1 MNKIYFDNAATTALR
16 PEVIEAIVESLRS
29 DFGNPSSTHAYGRAA
44 KSSIELARKSIAQLL
59 GCSANEIIFTS
70 GATEANN
77 WIIRSAVRDLKLKR
91 IISSKMEHHAVLYSV
106 KEIAAEYGIDLV
118 FVENDKSGHINLD
131 QLADLLKDKTPT
143 LVSLMH
149 INNETGCILPIDE
162 VAKLVKENGAYFH
175 SDTVQSVGKLKIDLQ
190 QTAVDFI
197 TASAH
202 KFHGPKGI
210 GFAFFRKGLLT
221 NPIFFGGEQE
231 KGLRAG
237 TESVHNIVGM
247 QKALELAYERHDE
260 EFAHI
265 SELKS
270 YFISKLRDVYG
281 DQARIHG
288 HENTL
293 YNLVNVGLPISQEK
307 ASMLLFMLDMK
318 GFAISRGSA
327 CQSGSPKPS
336 HVLAEML
343 DEETI
348 KFPNL
353 RVSFSHDNTKAEIDL
368 LISELQKL

>member
-16 PEVIEAIVESLRS
+16 PEVIDAIVESLRN
-29 DFGNPSSTHAYGRAA
+29 DFGNPSSTHAYGRSA
-44 KSSIELARKSIAQLL
+44 KSSIEMARKSIANLL
-59 GCSANEIIFTS
+59 GCTANEIIFTS

-77 WIIRSAVRDLKLKR
+77 WIIRSAVRDLKLQR
-91 IISSKMEHHAVLYSV
+91 IISSKMEHHAVLYAV
-106 KEIAAEYGIDLV
+106 KEIAQEYGIELV
-118 FVENDKSGHINLD
+118 FVDNDKNGHINLQ
-131 QLADLLKDKTPT
+131 QLAELLQDKKPT

-162 VAKLVKENGAYFH
+162 VAQLVKENGAYFH

-190 QTAVDFI
+190 QTPVDFI

-260 EFAHI
+260 EKAHI
-265 SELKS
+265 TELKS
-270 YFISKLRDVYG
+270 YFISRLREVYG
-281 DQARIHG
+281 ESAHIHG

-343 DEETI
+343 DDETI

-353 RVSFSHDNTKAEIDL
+353 RVSFSHDNTREEIDL
-368 LISELQKL
+368 LVSELQKL

>member
-59 GCSANEIIFTS
+59 GCTANEIIFTS

-91 IISSKMEHHAVLYSV
+91 IISSKMEHHAVLYAV

-368 LISELQKL
+368 LIGELQKL

>member
-59 GCSANEIIFTS
+59 GCTANEIIFTS

-91 IISSKMEHHAVLYSV
+91 IISSKMEHHAVLYAV
-106 KEIAAEYGIDLV
+106 KEIATEYGIDLV
-118 FVENDKSGHINLD
+118 FVENDKSGHINLS
-131 QLADLLKDKTPT
+131 QLSNLLQDKTPT

-149 INNETGCILPIDE
+149 INNETGCILPIDD

-190 QTAVDFI
+190 HTPVDFI

-247 QKALELAYERHDE
+247 QKALELAYELHDE

-270 YFISKLRDVYG
+270 YFISKLREVYG
-281 DQARIHG
+281 DTARIHG

-368 LISELQKL
+368 LVSELQKL